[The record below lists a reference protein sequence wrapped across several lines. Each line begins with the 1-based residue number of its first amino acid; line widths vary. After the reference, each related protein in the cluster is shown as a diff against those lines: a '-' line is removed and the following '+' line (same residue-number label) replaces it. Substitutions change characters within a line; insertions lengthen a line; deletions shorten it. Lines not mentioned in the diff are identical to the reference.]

1 MPPDVRC
8 LARQAAFWMASLDGC
23 GQKVKKFWWSG
34 SGRDPLPFLF
44 LSRKRPNTAVR
55 YAKKRSTEGKRAI
68 STLQNEGN
76 PSFGGSLPD
85 LFLEAQ
91 NRYHSIREVATH
103 KEPGKDK
110 GRAQHRNTVARRKTA
125 ARRRPVQ
132 RSRASRVMRKQAPGD
147 FCGRSR

>member
-8 LARQAAFWMASLDGC
+8 LARQAVFWMASLDDC
-23 GQKVKKFWWSG
+23 GQRVKNFG
-34 SGRDPLPFLF
+34 GAGLDPLPLLF
-44 LSRKRPNTAVR
+44 LSRERPNTAVR
-55 YAKKRSTEGKRAI
+55 YAKKSSTEEKRAI
-68 STLQNEGN
+68 SALQNEGN

-110 GRAQHRNTVARRKTA
+110 GRAQHRGTMAMRETA
-125 ARRRPVQ
+125 AGRRPVQ
-132 RSRASRVMRKQAPGD
+132 RSR
-147 FCGRSR
+147 